1 MLKISIIFCL
11 EIHFVNLNLAPDCTS
26 IFCVYASSKSS
37 GKSMHMHMYNA
48 RSTNISQVLAHF
60 FNFRKVFPKA
70 LVPLVQRLGEDVEK
84 YIHAPYARELKG
96 LSTALNMSVGDVV
109 IINILYDITA

>member
-1 MLKISIIFCL
+1 MPKYHIV
-11 EIHFVNLNLAPDCTS
+11 VNLMPRLIYTKREVQIYHA
-26 IFCVYASSKSS
+26 
-37 GKSMHMHMYNA
+37 
-48 RSTNISQVLAHF
+48 LAHF

-70 LVPLVQRLGEDVEK
+70 LVPLVERLGEDVEK